1 MNNHQQV
8 RLQAGTS
15 IELAA
20 PIPRNRDWRFAL
32 FDFDGT
38 LSLIREGWFEI
49 MSSMFIDE
57 LADCN
62 TSETSEQLADVV
74 RRFIT
79 DLTGKQTIYQMLQL
93 AAEVRQRGGQPR
105 EALDYKHAY
114 HQRLMS
120 HVAGRRDGLRNGS
133 IDPQDL
139 LVPGSLEILDQL
151 RQREIT
157 LYLASGTDL
166 NYVLEETE
174 LLGLSHYFGT
184 RIYGALDDYAS
195 FSKQQVI
202 THLLQEH
209 GIDGHQLLG
218 FGDGYVEIENVKQA
232 GGLAVAVATAEAN
245 LGGQVD
251 PWKRQ
256 RLLDVG
262 ADIVIPDFHEAG
274 PLCDIIWNAD

>member
-1 MNNHQQV
+1 MNNRQQV

-20 PIPRNRDWRFAL
+20 PIPRNRHWRFAL

-57 LADCN
+57 LAGCN
-62 TSETSEQLADVV
+62 TSETPEQLADVV

-93 AAEVRQRGGQPR
+93 AEEVRQRGGQPR

-120 HVAGRRDGLRNGS
+120 HVSGRRDGLREGS

-139 LVPGSLEILDQL
+139 MVPGSRVILDEL
-151 RQREIT
+151 QRRDIT

-166 NYVLEETE
+166 DYVREETE

-184 RIYGALDDYAS
+184 HIYGAVDDYAS

-202 THLLQEH
+202 TGLLQEH
-209 GIDGHQLLG
+209 AIDGSQLIG

-232 GGLAVAVATAEAN
+232 GGLAVAVATAEAT
-245 LGGQVD
+245 LGGQTD

-262 ADIVIPDFHEAG
+262 ADIVIPDFQESRQ
-274 PLCDIIWNAD
+274 LCDMIWGTD